1 MSGHL
6 EAKSFVES
14 EDFRMASREEK
25 ADDSS
30 ILEKNVPRCIE
41 RISFVSGRRGRL
53 LPSILPVSLCP
64 HNIGLLGCNVG
75 RCYL

>member
-6 EAKSFVES
+6 EAKSSVES

-30 ILEKNVPRCIE
+30 ILEKNVPDASKE
-41 RISFVSGRRGRL
+41 YL
-53 LPSILPVSLCP
+53 LCREGEEDCYHLFFQCP
-64 HNIGLLGCNVG
+64 FAHTI
-75 RCYL
+75 